1 MNHPL
6 AQAYETYIQS
16 VEESRKIKN
25 SARRTFGKELRAA
38 RKSLGMSVREL
49 GEKIGITGSLI
60 NQVEMTGK
68 SVLKKNI
75 IERIVELCYAATSHS
90 NQGAD
95 SKSQT
100 KPSGVSAS
108 EERM

>member
-1 MNHPL
+1 
-6 AQAYETYIQS
+6 
-16 VEESRKIKN
+16 
-25 SARRTFGKELRAA
+25 
-38 RKSLGMSVREL
+38 MSVREL

-90 NQGAD
+90 NQEAD

>member
-25 SARRTFGKELRAA
+25 SARRVFGKELRAA
-38 RKSLGMSVREL
+38 RASLGMSVREL
-49 GEKIGITGSLI
+49 GDKIGITGSLI

-68 SVLKKNI
+68 SVLKKHI
-75 IERIVELCYAATSHS
+75 IERIVELCYAARHRSD
-90 NQGAD
+90 Q
-95 SKSQT
+95 KSEGSSQ
-100 KPSGVSAS
+100 SAIS
-108 EERM
+108 EGN

>member
-75 IERIVELCYAATSHS
+75 IERIVELCYAAGNRSEPKSEGSSQSATSEG
-90 NQGAD
+90 N
-95 SKSQT
+95 
-100 KPSGVSAS
+100 
-108 EERM
+108 

>member
-25 SARRTFGKELRAA
+25 SARRVFGKELRAA
-38 RKSLGMSVREL
+38 RASLGMSVREL
-49 GEKIGITGSLI
+49 GDKIGITGSLI

-68 SVLKKNI
+68 SVLKKHI
-75 IERIVELCYAATSHS
+75 IERIVELCYAAGNRSEPKSEGS
-90 NQGAD
+90 NQ
-95 SKSQT
+95 
-100 KPSGVSAS
+100 SATS
-108 EERM
+108 EGN

>member
-25 SARRTFGKELRAA
+25 SARRVFGKELRAA
-38 RKSLGMSVREL
+38 RASLGMSVREL
-49 GEKIGITGSLI
+49 GDKIGITGSLI

-68 SVLKKNI
+68 SVLKKHL
-75 IERIVELCYAATSHS
+75 IERIVELCYAAGNRSEPKLEGSSQSATSEG
-90 NQGAD
+90 N
-95 SKSQT
+95 
-100 KPSGVSAS
+100 
-108 EERM
+108 